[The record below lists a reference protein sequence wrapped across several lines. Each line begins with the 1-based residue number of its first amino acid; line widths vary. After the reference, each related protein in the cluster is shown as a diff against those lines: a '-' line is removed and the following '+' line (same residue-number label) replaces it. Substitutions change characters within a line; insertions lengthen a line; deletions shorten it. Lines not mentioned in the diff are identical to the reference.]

1 MKSHFGLSPLKSLSK
16 PLSKLS
22 GRYTHFLSSKCDYLF
37 VSCRKNMIAKLSCEA
52 PLNNIFKAEPLKIPE
67 LHRPTPAFQP
77 IFNGSVLKDII
88 QWNFTIEVEG
98 PNNYQ
103 IMFIMF
109 HDIST
114 ADTYIIKHLAS
125 SGRALHRTLLDTKSF
140 IRKSCLSIFVCGL
153 KNF

>member
-1 MKSHFGLSPLKSLSK
+1 
-16 PLSKLS
+16 
-22 GRYTHFLSSKCDYLF
+22 
-37 VSCRKNMIAKLSCEA
+37 MIAKLSCEA

-103 IMFIMF
+103 IMFIML

-114 ADTYIIKHLAS
+114 ADTYTMKHLAS
-125 SGRALHRTLLDTKSF
+125 SRRSLHQKIKVTKEL
-140 IRKSCLSIFVCGL
+140 I
-153 KNF
+153 